1 MLGPPPVL
9 AVNGVLGLG
18 LTSPDVSAIGVT
30 AMTTYPVKSCAGIAL
45 TEARFT
51 PRGLEH
57 DREYML
63 IDDDDDFVS
72 QRKVPELALVV
83 PRIGE
88 NAITL
93 VAPGMQ
99 SIEVPLE
106 IEPDDGRLVVA
117 TVHEKPVAGQIVSEA
132 LNEWFTTFL
141 PPYKQSRRFRL
152 LRVREDL
159 PRSIKALYH
168 KAGASNQVGFADGGA
183 ILLASEASLE
193 QLNTE
198 MDEPVPMNRFRP
210 NIVIDGAQ
218 LAPYDEDYWSRV
230 RIGALDAFVVKA
242 SDRCVVPD
250 VDQRTAVV
258 GKAVRRA
265 LVTRRGVNAHD
276 DTNKGV
282 FFAQNL
288 NHVFTPGVT
297 VRLGDPVEVL
307 ERSAEPNVVLTSRY
321 ASASRT

>member
-1 MLGPPPVL
+1 MG
-9 AVNGVLGLG
+9 
-18 LTSPDVSAIGVT
+18 AIKVT
-30 AMTTYPVKSCAGIAL
+30 ALTTYPIKSCAGIGL
-45 TEARFT
+45 QQARLT

-63 IDDDDDFVS
+63 VDDDDDFVS
-72 QRKVPELALVV
+72 QRKVPELALIV
-83 PRIGE
+83 PTIGE
-88 NAITL
+88 TAITL
-93 VAPGMQ
+93 EAPGME

-106 IEPDDGRLVVA
+106 IQPADDQLVVG
-117 TVHEKPVAGQIVSEA
+117 TVHNKPVAGQIVGPE

-141 PPYKQSRRFRL
+141 PRYKQNRSYRL

-159 PRSIKALYH
+159 PRFIKALYQR
-168 KAGASNQVGFADGGA
+168 AGASNQVGFADGGA
-183 ILLASEASLE
+183 MLLASERSLA

-210 NIVIDGAQ
+210 NVVVDGKG
-218 LAPYDEDYWSRV
+218 LEPYDEDYWRHV
-230 RIGALDAFVVKA
+230 RIGSLSAFVVKA

-250 VDQRTAVV
+250 VDQSTAVV

-276 DTNKGV
+276 ETNTGV

-288 NHVFTPGVT
+288 NHVYTPGAIVS
-297 VRLGDPVEVL
+297 VGDTVEVL
-307 ERSAEPNVVLTSRY
+307 ERSAAPNVAIAKRGVRG
-321 ASASRT
+321 ASEALASVAPN